1 MEQAYPADQ
10 AGGFPVNPPVD
21 PQQAPNPN
29 GAGPT
34 AAPVSAAVH
43 VPRLG
48 KLLNKPS
55 EYDGNDRNK
64 CNTFVAQVKL
74 YIGGNPEVFPN
85 EGSKVLFAATY
96 LRGRAFNWFEPFL
109 ARAQDPILSNFDL
122 FIETLL
128 IAFGDPELQK
138 TMMRKLKA
146 LRQTTSA
153 ANYRTEFE
161 GYVQYLN
168 LGENALK
175 EYFYDGLK
183 DSIKDVIADIP
194 AEFEPTGF
202 DAFKSWCVRIDSR
215 QHDRKMEN
223 KGGARIFA
231 KAKEGLTR
239 NAVAIRAPPRSSFTV
254 RNDGPQPMELDA
266 GLTRRFKPLTP
277 AEKKRRFENNL
288 CLYCGKD
295 GHRAGDCPMKS
306 SNNLNRSSAT
316 PRVRIQATMIPS
328 GANATSR
335 VARDDLSRMPRDS
348 HMPRQSEN

>member
-1 MEQAYPADQ
+1 MAETYPTEQPA
-10 AGGFPVNPPVD
+10 ATGGFAPGPAVD

-29 GAGPT
+29 GAGPN
-34 AAPVSAAVH
+34 AAPIVAAVH

-48 KLLNKPS
+48 KLLNKPA
-55 EYDGNDRNK
+55 EYHGDDRNK
-64 CNTFVAQVKL
+64 CNTFVAQIRL

-85 EGSKVLFAATY
+85 EASKVLFAATY
-96 LRGRAFNWFEPFL
+96 LRGRAFNWFEPYL
-109 ARAQDPILSNFDL
+109 ARGDDPILANFNL
-122 FIETLL
+122 FVETLL
-128 IAFGDPELQK
+128 TAFGDPELQK

-146 LRQTTSA
+146 LRQTGSA
-153 ANYRTEFE
+153 ADYRTAFE

-183 DSIKDVIADIP
+183 DNIKDVIADIP

-202 DAFKSWCVRIDSR
+202 DAFKAWCVRIDSR

-231 KAKEGLTR
+231 RAKEGLSR
-239 NAVAIRAPPRSSFTV
+239 NAVAIRAPPRSTFTV

-266 GLTRRFKPLTP
+266 GLSRRFKPLTP

-295 GHRAGDCPMKS
+295 GHRAGDCPMKT
-306 SNNLNRSSAT
+306 SNNMNRTGGA

-335 VARDDLSRMPRDS
+335 L
-348 HMPRQSEN
+348 PRQQEN